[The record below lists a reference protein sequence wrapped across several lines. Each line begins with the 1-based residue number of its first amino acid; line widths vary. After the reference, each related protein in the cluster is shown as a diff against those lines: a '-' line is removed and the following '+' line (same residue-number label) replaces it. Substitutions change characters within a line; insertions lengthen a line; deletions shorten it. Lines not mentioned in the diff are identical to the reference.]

1 MAGIPRFQAQIK
13 TVSIPRMQDYEYE
26 QNRSIYQT
34 LKAAG
39 ERIDNTF
46 FEMVAEGRLGE
57 PNSRENPDY
66 KAAVKEHDKAI
77 STGNQ
82 KYIEETRQKVEQTPN
97 RIFNWW
103 G

>member
-46 FEMVAEGRLGE
+46 FEMVAEGQLGQPSTYQ
-57 PNSRENPDY
+57 PN
-66 KAAVKEHDKAI
+66 KAI
-77 STGNQ
+77 QQDRAYFDREMEARKISN
-82 KYIEETRQKVEQTPN
+82 IDNPN
-97 RIFNWW
+97 LLR
-103 G
+103 